1 MTNKEGGKHSES
13 NSTTPNSG
21 DSALNA
27 ARKFNYRKHKPGK
40 GNCFNCGQAGHFARD
55 CPKPKIAKRQHRCR
69 KAEEQEDS
77 SSTGHEMFVA
87 SVGLKADAQNKTWII
102 DSGASRHM
110 TFQGEILYNYK
121 EFETPEPVGLGDG
134 RTVSALGSG
143 KVKVVS
149 QLYHNKKV
157 AGWMTDVLY
166 VPKLTSNL
174 FSVNAATLK
183 GNVISFGHKYCW
195 IRNKKRKLIG
205 TGSPMGKL
213 YMLNCE
219 VLNSP
224 ADKATVAGETEGNS
238 KIDLWHQRLAHVN
251 VKQLQQLVKNSEG
264 VDPQPEGKINFCEAC
279 VHGKMHRLPHTALK
293 DIKSK
298 ERLQL
303 VHTDVCGPMQ
313 TQSFGGSSYFITFTD
328 DHSRYCK
335 TYFLRKKSEALEKF
349 KEFKV
354 AVEKETGMTI
364 KALRADRGGEY
375 MSEEFKQFLKECGIR
390 SEPTAAYSPQQNGV
404 SERLNRTLVEAA
416 RSMIS
421 HAGLSKAYWAEA
433 VATATYL
440 RNRMVSSA
448 IKSGITPYQLWYGK
462 KPNLKH
468 LRVFGCTVYSLIP
481 DGERKK
487 LDEKAQKL

>member
-1 MTNKEGGKHSES
+1 
-13 NSTTPNSG
+13 
-21 DSALNA
+21 
-27 ARKFNYRKHKPGK
+27 
-40 GNCFNCGQAGHFARD
+40 
-55 CPKPKIAKRQHRCR
+55 
-69 KAEEQEDS
+69 
-77 SSTGHEMFVA
+77 MFVA
-87 SVGLKADAQNKTWII
+87 SVGLKADAQNKNWII

-110 TFQGEILYNYK
+110 MFQREILYNCK

-166 VPKLTSNL
+166 VPKLTRNL

-205 TGSPMGKL
+205 TSSPMGKL

-224 ADKATVAGETEGNS
+224 ADKATVAGETEGSS

-264 VDPQPEGKINFCEAC
+264 IDLQPEGKINFCEAC
-279 VHGKMHRLPHTALK
+279 VHGRMHRLPHIALK

-303 VHTDVCGPMQ
+303 VHTDVCGPMR

-328 DHSRYCK
+328 NHSRYCK

-404 SERLNRTLVEAA
+404 SETLNRTLVEAA

-433 VATATYL
+433 IATATYL

-468 LRVFGCTVYSLIP
+468 L
-481 DGERKK
+481 
-487 LDEKAQKL
+487 